1 MTTKFADLELAVD
14 MPSRMIISHP
24 VHGTPIA
31 APDGS
36 EAWID
41 LLSLDST
48 AHRAYDRKVTN
59 SRLERAS
66 AGQGRVTAEQLEQE
80 AVDRL
85 AILTRDWHL
94 LSFDGGLL
102 DVPFS
107 EANARELFGAPA
119 MSWLRQQVE
128 AHVARRANFTRAKSN
143 GS

>member
-1 MTTKFADLELAVD
+1 MTKFDGLALAVD
-14 MPSRMIISHP
+14 QPSRMIISHP
-24 VHGTPIA
+24 IHGTPIA

-41 LLSLDST
+41 LLSLDSA

-80 AVDRL
+80 NIERL
-85 AILTRDWHL
+85 AVLTKDWRL
-94 LSFDGGLL
+94 LSFDGGPL
-102 DVPFS
+102 DVPCN
-107 EANARELFGAPA
+107 EANARELYAAPA
-119 MSWLRQQVE
+119 MTWLRSQVE
-128 AHVARRANFTRAKSN
+128 AHVARRQNFTLAKSN

>member
-1 MTTKFADLELAVD
+1 MTKFADLELAVD
-14 MPSRMIISHP
+14 QPSRMIISHP

-31 APDGS
+31 DAAGN

-41 LLSLDST
+41 LLSIDSA
-48 AHRAYDRKVTN
+48 AHRAYDRKITN

-85 AILTRDWHL
+85 AVLTKGWNL
-94 LSFDGGLL
+94 LSFEGAAI
-102 DVPFS
+102 DVPCS
-107 EANARELFGAPA
+107 EANARELYAAPA

-128 AHVARRANFTRAKSN
+128 AHVARRANFTQRKSN